1 MSLSIPTP
9 RPYATGVRVGR
20 RLPLLLLLVV
30 LGLAS
35 RAWSEDPQLATGVRQ
50 VEEGD
55 FEGAVVTLE
64 LVARR
69 LAPSDGHDAV
79 QAFLYL
85 GIAQIALDRREAAVQ
100 SFRRALDLDPGLE
113 LSPDQFSPKVRG
125 ALAEARQAR
134 DAEARAAGS
143 PPPPEPRKGG
153 KGKTLLL
160 AGAGVAAGVGIAV
173 IASGSGEST
182 APGEVRFTGARFATG
197 AVECPDGAIDIPLA
211 VGIEV
216 DASNTGARTTLSAVS
231 ATLIIVDSPAV
242 PSEIGF
248 ASSAPTTASPS
259 AVPEG
264 TTTLHLQTSLTC
276 ANGSGDPARYN
287 EWSGRVVIATAQ
299 GAVTLDTVDRLRVN
313 IP

>member
-1 MSLSIPTP
+1 MSLAIQTP
-9 RPYATGVRVGR
+9 RLYASGVSLGQW
-20 RLPLLLLLVV
+20 LPVVLLLVV
-30 LGLAS
+30 LGFAP
-35 RAWSEDPQLATGVRQ
+35 RAWAEDPELTKGVRQ

-55 FEGAVVTLE
+55 FEGAIVTLE
-64 LVARR
+64 PVARR
-69 LAPSDGHDAV
+69 LVPSGGHDVV

-85 GIAQIALDRREAAVQ
+85 GMAQIALDRREAAVQ
-100 SFRRALDLDPGLE
+100 SFRRALDFDPGLE

-125 ALAEARQAR
+125 ALAEARQER
-134 DAEARAAGS
+134 DTALRASGA
-143 PPPPEPRKGG
+143 PPPESKKGG
-153 KGKTLLL
+153 HARPLLL
-160 AGAGVAAGVGIAV
+160 AAAGVAAGVGIAV
-173 IASGSGEST
+173 VASGGGGSS
-182 APGEVRFTGARFATG
+182 PGEVRFTGARFAPG
-197 AVECPDGAIDIPLA
+197 ALECPDGVTNLPLA

-216 DASNTGARTTLSAVS
+216 DATNTGAPATLSAVS

-248 ASSAPTTASPS
+248 ASSAPATVSPS

-264 TTTLHLQTSLTC
+264 TTILHLQTSLTC
-276 ANGSGDPARYN
+276 ANGSGDPSRYN